1 MLFHNLTSVTEETA
15 SSVVSNVEKWHDI
28 FGSIASVVTID
39 NASTAPCARR
49 CGGVMDGRY
58 SDLET
63 YYACRVARNSTRTP
77 DLHNMQRRKR
87 ACLLF

>member
-39 NASTAPCARR
+39 NASTAPVHGAVE
-49 CGGVMDGRY
+49 GSWMGAIVI
-58 SDLET
+58 
-63 YYACRVARNSTRTP
+63 
-77 DLHNMQRRKR
+77 
-87 ACLLF
+87 